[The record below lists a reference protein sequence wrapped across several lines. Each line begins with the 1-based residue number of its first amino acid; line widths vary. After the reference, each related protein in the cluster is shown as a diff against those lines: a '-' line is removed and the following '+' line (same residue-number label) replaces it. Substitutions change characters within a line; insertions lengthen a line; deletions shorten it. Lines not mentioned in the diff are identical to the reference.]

1 MVTLVLKTLETF
13 WHLSLCFWV
22 MRIISDHFHETHI
35 NWNFKNR
42 VEGLSDQCTS
52 QVNESLPFS
61 QSPDEITSMIKQTYT
76 LYWVFRH
83 YFHSLSLLTLWV
95 PGVFLIICSRGPE
108 IHLCFLQNFA
118 DKTTD
123 GKIRFSISFLVSF
136 ELFFQELFFGH
147 KECFIQPY
155 LPRAFSRW
163 KNARRA
169 SHVYIRG
176 WPPRGVTQNTYIYVV
191 GTQRVKRE
199 NYIYLFF
206 TTRSWKN
213 TEQSFY
219 CILPVSA
226 TIENFWLLLLWNVPL
241 SLNLLPMPPRL
252 GRRRRI

>member
-1 MVTLVLKTLETF
+1 MEKKLQLPCTQTK
-13 WHLSLCFWV
+13 LSP
-22 MRIISDHFHETHI
+22 
-35 NWNFKNR
+35 N
-42 VEGLSDQCTS
+42 
-52 QVNESLPFS
+52 PFIPWPS
-61 QSPDEITSMIKQTYT
+61 S
-76 LYWVFRH
+76 V
-83 YFHSLSLLTLWV
+83 LLTLWV

-191 GTQRVKRE
+191 GTQRV
-199 NYIYLFF
+199 NGYL
-206 TTRSWKN
+206 T
-213 TEQSFY
+213 
-219 CILPVSA
+219 VH
-226 TIENFWLLLLWNVPL
+226 VP
-241 SLNLLPMPPRL
+241 SP
-252 GRRRRI
+252 

>member
-1 MVTLVLKTLETF
+1 M
-13 WHLSLCFWV
+13 S
-22 MRIISDHFHETHI
+22 R
-35 NWNFKNR
+35 
-42 VEGLSDQCTS
+42 
-52 QVNESLPFS
+52 
-61 QSPDEITSMIKQTYT
+61 
-76 LYWVFRH
+76 
-83 YFHSLSLLTLWV
+83 LTLWV

-191 GTQRVKRE
+191 GTQRVNDA
-199 NYIYLFF
+199 NYSKCDYSNGIMQLRTMTDDDLRPHGHRYKIIP
-206 TTRSWKN
+206 TN
-213 TEQSFY
+213 H
-219 CILPVSA
+219 
-226 TIENFWLLLLWNVPL
+226 
-241 SLNLLPMPPRL
+241 RL
-252 GRRRRI
+252 C